1 MVDISVIMPAK
12 DAAAFIGEAI
22 RSVQAQTLACW
33 ELIVIDDASTDDTR
47 ARVEAL
53 ARADA
58 RIRLL
63 ALPSRQGPARAR
75 NHGIRQ
81 ARGRYIAFLD
91 SDDCWYPIKLERQI
105 AALSHSRAAL
115 VYSHYHV
122 RHDATES
129 PVRLVRCPTRLD
141 YADLLR
147 GDPIGCL
154 TVTWDRQRTGTI
166 LMPDLYMR
174 QDWGLWLR
182 ILARGHHGI
191 GVQEA
196 LASLRL
202 HRKSLSQNKWRAM
215 YYNYLVL
222 RKEGRRSRMG
232 ALSGSLT
239 HALHAVQRRIMSW

>member
-53 ARADA
+53 AREDA

-75 NHGIRQ
+75 NQGIRQ
-81 ARGRYIAFLD
+81 ARGGYIAFLD
-91 SDDCWYPIKLERQI
+91 SDDQWYPNKLERQI
-105 AALSHSRAAL
+105 AALSQSGAAL

-122 RHDATES
+122 RYGTALD
-129 PVRLVRCPTRLD
+129 PVRLVRCPPRLEH
-141 YADLLR
+141 ADLLR

-154 TVTWDRQRTGTI
+154 TVTWDRQRTGTL
-166 LMPDLYMR
+166 LMPDLPMR

-191 GVQEA
+191 GVQEP
-196 LASLRL
+196 LAALRL
-202 HRKSLSQNKWRAM
+202 HRNSLSSNKWRAM

-222 RKEGRRSRMG
+222 RREGQRSRVG
-232 ALSGSLT
+232 ALGGCLT
-239 HALHAVQRRIMSW
+239 HALQAMQRRRMSL